1 MNISGNEICEMP
13 VFGEVLLSGKLLWRC
28 SVAPGPFAGLLCRVV
43 PSVSSTRAPSL
54 GDKWERNSFCL
65 HVPMWAPCV
74 ELCPLTEGAHTPFSK
89 SHKGAFWSSIPLP
102 FWNCWS
108 SCNNCAFRGHHGLCE
123 GGWLMLGLRL
133 QKSFLYVNFSWEGT
147 HSWLFITVLSG
158 TKEFSLTL

>member
-1 MNISGNEICEMP
+1 MWIFLVMKFVKCLF

-28 SVAPGPFAGLLCRVV
+28 SVAPSPFAGLLCRVV
-43 PSVSSTRAPSL
+43 SSVSSTRAPSL
-54 GDKWERNSFCL
+54 GDKWERNSFCATL
-65 HVPMWAPCV
+65 TNMST
-74 ELCPLTEGAHTPFSK
+74 LCGAHAPFSK
-89 SHKGAFWSSIPLP
+89 SHKGAFWSSIPLS

-108 SCNNCAFRGHHGLCE
+108 SCNNCAFRSHHGLCE
-123 GGWLMLGLRL
+123 GGWLVLGLRL